1 MGSTHHSEFSRRFE
15 WNGTIVSTCN
25 TCSNTV
31 AVSSREAELDNAEQN
46 HVCDPQTLDHW
57 KMFIGEIKRTHRRSN
72 DEA

>member
-1 MGSTHHSEFSRRFE
+1 MGSMHRAEFSRRSA

-25 TCSNTV
+25 SCSTTV
-31 AVSSREAELDNAEQN
+31 GASPREVELDNAERN
-46 HVCDPQTLDHW
+46 HICDPQTLDHW